1 MASSSVSV
9 PDVGTSEDA
18 ANVAVKDRKEPSA
31 TVSQAEETNL
41 RDDEEAKSRFLSTF
55 SAEEGDAIMRKV
67 NRHFFVLIGLMYM
80 IKQIDVNNAA
90 NVKVLQVGEPTN
102 IITELHMTSD
112 QYNWVQSIY
121 GIAYILFETPS
132 NLILKRM
139 SPHVWQARIFLC
151 WGIIVACHAAVQDY
165 RSLYTLR
172 FLLGMFEAGMF
183 PGVMAQLSFWYR
195 TDEMGKPVAWFFTI
209 QTFSNI
215 VGSLLCYGISYM
227 NGVRGLSAWRWVY
240 LIEGIVT
247 IFFAGAVFYLL
258 PDYPKSPRS
267 NQWLTAREQEFI
279 EVCLPENAPL
289 TSDPFFSKREI
300 IASLKSPL
308 IWSFMLSQML
318 VNFGNYALTWYLPTI
333 VTNLG
338 FATLPKNQLLNIPP
352 AGAAIFGLIF
362 SSWFLSKAYIVRP
375 LYIMFIMTGMVVCFV
390 LFFSINSRVGLYVA
404 CILGTM
410 FTQAYFIPFW
420 AWRSATLR
428 GSTGAAFSLGFQNA
442 IGQVGTVTAP
452 QLFQQKWAY
461 SGYKQSFA
469 IAAAGTVAAFFANL
483 WTWWLTK
490 GTESEVMRVHRLIR
504 KAKKEG
510 KVFHGDDVK
519 VSEERSFF
527 NRARKRSDIED
538 QPSGRE

>member
-1 MASSSVSV
+1 MPKAPV
-9 PDVGTSEDA
+9 T
-18 ANVAVKDRKEPSA
+18 
-31 TVSQAEETNL
+31 L
-41 RDDEEAKSRFLSTF
+41 CDDENVRSNFLASFTAKEA
-55 SAEEGDAIMRKV
+55 DAIMKKV
-67 NRHFFVLIGLMYM
+67 DNRFLVLIGLMYM

-102 IITELHMTSD
+102 ILTELNMSTN

-132 NLILKRM
+132 NLVLKRM
-139 SPHVWQARIFLC
+139 SPHVWQARIFFC
-151 WGIIVACHAAVQDY
+151 WGIIVACHAAVQN
-165 RSLYTLR
+165 RHALYALR

-183 PGVMAQLSFWYR
+183 PGVIAQLAAWYR
-195 TDEMGKPVAWFFTI
+195 TDEMGRPVAWFFTI
-209 QTFSNI
+209 QNTSNI

-227 NGVRGLSAWRWVY
+227 NGVGGLSAWRWVY
-240 LIEGIVT
+240 LIEGIIT
-247 IFFAGAVFYLL
+247 IFFAGAVFTIL

-267 NQWLTAREQEFI
+267 NAWLTPREQEFI
-279 EVCLPENAPL
+279 EVRLPENAPL
-289 TSDPFFSKREI
+289 TSDPFFSAKEI
-300 IASLKSPL
+300 VASLRSPL

-338 FATLPKNQLLNIPP
+338 FTALPKNQLLNIPP
-352 AGAAIFGLIF
+352 AAAAIGGLIF
-362 SSWFLSKAYIVRP
+362 SSWFLGKAYIVRP

-390 LFFSINSRVGLYVA
+390 LFFTLDSRIGIYIA
-404 CILGTM
+404 CILGTT
-410 FTQAYFIPFW
+410 FTSSYFIPFW
-420 AWRSATLR
+420 AWRTATLR
-428 GSTGAAFSLGFQNA
+428 GSTGSAFTLGFQNA

-483 WTWWLTK
+483 WTWWLTRN
-490 GTESEVMRVHRLIR
+490 TEYDVMRVRRLIR
-504 KAKKEG
+504 QAKKEG

-519 VSEERSFF
+519 VFEERGFF
-527 NRARKRSDIED
+527 DGLRKRSDVEVAVV
-538 QPSGRE
+538 